1 MVKSI
6 LFTCQKETEPK
17 TTPQPDSV
25 EGLVAFRLRQ
35 IRKKQGLSLRALAE
49 RSGLNVNTLSLIEN
63 GKSSPSVGTLQQLA
77 VALGISASVFLEAD
91 KAENKLV
98 YVQADCR
105 PQMKVGKNL
114 LENLGVGL
122 ERNAVQPFVMHLS
135 PGEGSGKQ
143 RTVHTGQEFIYCLS
157 GMVRCWVEEQSFILN
172 SGDSLLFEA
181 HLPHRWVNEGQDF
194 TQILLVLCP
203 ADAHEALGGR
213 HFDELIEP

>member
-1 MVKSI
+1 MVKSV

-17 TTPQPDSV
+17 NTPLTDSV

-77 VALGISASVFLEAD
+77 VALGISASVFLEVE
-91 KAENKLV
+91 KAENKLI
-98 YVQADCR
+98 YVQAGCR
-105 PQMKVGKNL
+105 PQMLVGKNM

-122 ERNAVQPFVMHLS
+122 ELNTVQPFVMHLS

-143 RTVHTGQEFIYCLS
+143 LTVHTGQEFIYCLS
-157 GMVRCWVEEQSFILN
+157 GSVRCWVEEQSFLLN
-172 SGDSLLFEA
+172 NGDSLLFEA
-181 HLPHRWVNEGQDF
+181 YLPHRWVNVGQD
-194 TQILLVLCP
+194 TAQILLVLCP

-213 HFDELIEP
+213 HFDELIKP